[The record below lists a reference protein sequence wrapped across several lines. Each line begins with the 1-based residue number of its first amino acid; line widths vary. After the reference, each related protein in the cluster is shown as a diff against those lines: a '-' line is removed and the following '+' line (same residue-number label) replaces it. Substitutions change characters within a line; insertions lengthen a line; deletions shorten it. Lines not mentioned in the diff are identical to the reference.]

1 MVVITSEPWHRR
13 SDTTSVLEMLGTTW
27 RATHVSSLETVFFF
41 KKPHLKLDFSD
52 SQIRVEV
59 WSENPR
65 QV

>member
-1 MVVITSEPWHRR
+1 MVVITSEPWQRR

-27 RATHVSSLETVFFF
+27 RATHVSSLKLFF

-59 WSENPR
+59 WSENPC